1 MLLKD
6 TGLGG
11 GTLIC
16 DATVAL
22 SADVDVYL
30 SLALTC
36 SLRHTAAVPGSHRG
50 RLDASATLT

>member
-16 DATVAL
+16 DPTIAL

-36 SLRHTAAVPGSHRG
+36 SLRHTAAVPSSHRG
-50 RLDASATLT
+50 RLDIITTLT